1 MQEYA
6 VHAITAAALAYLGY
20 WFFRSVIAK
29 RKTNAGTACS
39 SCPQCASA
47 QEKKPVIP
55 ANVEAQLRL
64 R

>member
-6 VHAITAAALAYLGY
+6 VHAIAAASLVYLGY

-29 RKTNAGTACS
+29 RKSATDTGCS
-39 SCPQCASA
+39 SCPQCATA
-47 QEKKPVIP
+47 PAKKPAVP